1 MDDNS
6 KVITE
11 LEESTSE
18 VGRFADSYASFNR
31 IINSLQRKYIE
42 LKDEFSAQNEE
53 LVRANRKLVSL
64 TAQNIQATEFLNGV
78 LESITAGVIAVDSNG
93 RITHF
98 NPAASLILGIS
109 RQEPLGKH
117 YRDVILPGEPS
128 DANALRSVETGRS
141 FDAVEKKV
149 ELDDGSWLHLSVS
162 TAIIKDHEGI
172 SIGAVEVFH
181 DLTKMKKME
190 KELTRLNT
198 LAALGEMAATI
209 AHQVRNPLAAI
220 GGFAS
225 LLDRDLEEG
234 DRKKE
239 LVGKMIKGVKSL
251 NDTVETLLS
260 YTRTE
265 EISRSDVDYRAFVKS
280 TIEQFKTDNAS
291 RLARFEIQF
300 GNDVTGAESCGK
312 ISVDRMLFRQI
323 FFNILTNAVD
333 ACKEEGTVTVETR
346 TLPRAAALAKYGER
360 MMLGVDETVMETV
373 ITDNGP
379 GVDAEHINHIFSPFY
394 TTRREGTGLG
404 LAVAWKIMKAHGGEI
419 KVENVSEGTGAAFY
433 LLLPIP
439 VNTVC
444 AEQQI

>member
-11 LEESTSE
+11 LQAETTE

-42 LKDEFSAQNEE
+42 LKDEFSTQNEE
-53 LVRANRKLVSL
+53 LVQANRKLVALS
-64 TAQNIQATEFLNGV
+64 AQNIRATEFLNGV

-98 NPAASLILGIS
+98 NPAASLILGIP
-109 RQEPLGKH
+109 RNEPPGKL
-117 YRDVILPGEPS
+117 YRDVILPGDPS
-128 DANALRSVETGRS
+128 DANALRSVETGRAH
-141 FDAVEKKV
+141 DAVEKKV
-149 ELDDGSWLHLSVS
+149 ELKDGSWLHLSVS
-162 TAIIKDHEGI
+162 TAIIRDHEGVAV
-172 SIGAVEVFH
+172 GAVEVFH

-190 KELTRLNT
+190 QELTRLNT

-225 LLDRDLEEG
+225 LLDRDLPEG

-239 LVGKMIKGVKSL
+239 LVSKMIRGVKSL
-251 NDTVETLLS
+251 NDTVETLLG

-265 EISRSDVDYRAFVKS
+265 ELSRSEVDYHAFIQA
-280 TIEQFKTDNAS
+280 TIDQFKVDNAA
-291 RLARFEIQF
+291 RLDGFSIAYGHDQQTQPA
-300 GNDVTGAESCGK
+300 TGKVS
-312 ISVDRMLFRQI
+312 IDRMLFRQI

-333 ACKEEGTVTVETR
+333 ACKDGGAVKIETK
-346 TLPRAAALAKYGER
+346 TLNRASALARYGEKL
-360 MMLGVDETVMETV
+360 MLGVDETVLETV

-404 LAVAWKIMKAHGGEI
+404 LAVAWKIMKAHGGDI
-419 KVENVSEGTGAAFY
+419 RVENVSEGTGAAFY

-439 VNTVC
+439 VNSVC
-444 AEQQI
+444 VEQQI